1 MDIQSFFGNQYGGNP
16 IYMYAYAIGV
26 FLLIITVFSI
36 VQKRNQTIKGGKL
49 TLIHGTLAKLRTEFI
64 FASALYFASSL
75 LTLHS
80 TISSIIFVIFGICT
94 TRQIASYLSFATSH
108 FGEKYTRES
117 GGTDVTKIIST
128 GLNIIIWAFAILL
141 ILSNIGVNIN
151 SLIAGLGIGGIA
163 VALAVQNVL
172 GDLFSFLTIHF
183 DKPFKESD
191 LVKIGGTLGTVKKI
205 GIRSTR
211 IKSIAG
217 EEIVISNKEVMSSQ
231 ITNYK
236 HTNTRKI
243 TFSFGVD
250 SATPTNILRDI
261 PVMIQNIMK
270 QISNITFERCHFVS
284 MNEKSCTFESVYA
297 VSHTD
302 FENYLDAN
310 QEILYALRDECEKRG
325 ITLTPPTEH
334 IFVDKIK

>member
-1 MDIQSFFGNQYGGNP
+1 MDIQSFLNSQYANNS
-16 IYMYAYAIGV
+16 ILMYLYALGV
-26 FLLIITVFSI
+26 FIVLFIFLLII
-36 VQKRNQTIKGGKL
+36 QKKSGNK
-49 TLIHGTLAKLRTEFI
+49 TLIQKTLKRLRIEFI
-64 FASALYFASSL
+64 FAITLYTASGL
-75 LTLHS
+75 LVLHNTLTS
-80 TISSIIFVIFGICT
+80 VIFVIFGICT
-94 TRQIASYLSFATSH
+94 TRQIATYLSFTIAH
-108 FGEKYTRES
+108 FGEKYTKES

-128 GLNIIIWAFAILL
+128 GLNIIIWGFAILL

-163 VALAVQNVL
+163 IALAVQNIL

-183 DKPFKESD
+183 DKPFKEGD

-211 IKSIAG
+211 IKAVSG
-217 EEIVISNKEVMSSQ
+217 EEIIISNKEVMSAQ

-243 TFSFGVD
+243 TFTFGVD
-250 SATPTNILRDI
+250 SETPTATLREIPEMMKLIINDI
-261 PVMIQNIMK
+261 A
-270 QISNITFERCHFVS
+270 NITFERCHFVS

-310 QEILYALRDECEKRG
+310 QEILFSLRDKCSTKG